1 MDKRIINMQNQLKDM
16 ENKKAIL
23 IKKIEKYKHNSASSI
38 KESSESVESKLNL
51 LKTQISDKDADI
63 KSLVEEKN
71 MIIKKCLMK
80 QHAQMKK
87 DYQKAAEDHD
97 KYVDLF
103 TQAREEKHI
112 IERKIMNLKFLVHKT
127 YNIRLN

>member
-1 MDKRIINMQNQLKDM
+1 MDKRITNMQSQLKDM
-16 ENKKAIL
+16 ENKKLIL
-23 IKKIEKYKHNSASSI
+23 IKKLEKDKHNSVSSTN
-38 KESSESVESKLNL
+38 ESLEDEENKLNSL
-51 LKTQISDKDADI
+51 NNQISDKNANI
-63 KSLVEEKN
+63 NSLVEEKN

-80 QHAQMKK
+80 LHAQMKK
-87 DYQKAAEDHD
+87 DYQKVTEDHD

-103 TQAREEKHI
+103 TQAREEKHV